1 MTHATEAT
9 LVSTTSHQRV
19 GKNLFK
25 QMKRPSLALLIFF
38 SISIANCAQSGS
50 RARVRTDESTTEIST
65 VDDRIF
71 AGHAIAA
78 LRRLEDDVITYR
90 TLGDFEASGK
100 LARVTFETF
109 QSDLQKVTG
118 EVESTLSRVRN
129 DRLKTELSNSLASYR
144 DGAFWWERIYQP
156 RVVHVS
162 ALNYN
167 LTNRAPADAA
177 LLATVPYTVA
187 IHWRQAAK
195 YLKRAEQLQNRER

>member
-1 MTHATEAT
+1 M
-9 LVSTTSHQRV
+9 
-19 GKNLFK
+19 
-25 QMKRPSLALLIFF
+25 
-38 SISIANCAQSGS
+38 
-50 RARVRTDESTTEIST
+50 VRTVESTAQIST
-65 VDDRIF
+65 VDDQIF
-71 AGHAIAA
+71 AGRAIAA

-90 TLGDFEASGK
+90 SLGDFEAGGK

-177 LLATVPYTVA
+177 LLATVAYTVA

-195 YLKRAEQLQNRER
+195 YLKRAEQLQNHER